1 MDTVRIGVLGAARI
15 APAAVI
21 RPARETAEAEVVA
34 IAARRPPPGGQ
45 VRGEARRAAGVSLT
59 TAR

>member
-34 IAARRPPPGGQ
+34 IRHGTAPGRQ
-45 VRGEARRAAGVSLT
+45 VRGEARGAAGV
-59 TAR
+59 R

>member
-21 RPARETAEAEVVA
+21 RPARETDEAEVVA
-34 IAARRPPPGGQ
+34 IAART
-45 VRGEARRAAGVSLT
+45 AAGPTSSRRSTACRRCSLT
-59 TAR
+59 TAH